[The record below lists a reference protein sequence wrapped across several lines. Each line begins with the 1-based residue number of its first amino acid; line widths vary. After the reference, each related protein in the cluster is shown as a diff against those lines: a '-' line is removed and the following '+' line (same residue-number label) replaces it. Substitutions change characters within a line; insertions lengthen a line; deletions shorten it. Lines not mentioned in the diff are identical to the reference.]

1 MDAGDA
7 AAEIDAA
14 IRGRRGL
21 IVVVMTMIMM
31 MIMVVMRV
39 VVAMT
44 VIIVMMIV
52 IVRMIMVVTVIMT
65 LIVAVVMT
73 VMVGMAVRLAG
84 SHAAVSASANRTHH
98 STSSS
103 LIRSSSPAVTCNR

>member
-39 VVAMT
+39 EMMRVVVAMT
-44 VIIVMMIV
+44 VIVVMMIV
-52 IVRMIMVVTVIMT
+52 IVRMIMVVAV
-65 LIVAVVMT
+65 IVAVVMT

-84 SHAAVSASANRTHH
+84 SHAAVSASANRAHQ
-98 STSSS
+98 STSNS
-103 LIRSSSPAVTCNR
+103 LIRNSSPAVTCN